1 ASHKKACKTVDVLA
15 ALKKLQLK
23 LGLPPS
29 GVLDGK
35 TKQVLS
41 SGRCGNK
48 DNDHPLLV
56 VSKENAT
63 HGESDDERRSH
74 HRDKRS
80 LLETIIGGRNKH
92 ALSPSVRRRKRMLA
106 EIMERI
112 ANENDTE
119 RYRVHPRRKRS
130 TPMDPYRPGDQAYL
144 TKFKQGEEPIT
155 WRLLEAGYSKRFP
168 ITDQQ
173 SMLELAFRMWS
184 EVVPLR
190 FRRQDG
196 GDIDDVDVQ
205 IAFGKGAIAR
215 RFSQSLGNR
224 YDEGSPISKCRA
236 SECARGLGVA
246 SMGLN
251 QVGVAREEVGQ
262 HGGYTCWLRGGR
274 AGCKRFV
281 RRRPPVHERTPIVF
295 PGTSLAGPASTPP
308 GSPPRRGSPGVAVS
322 SRAPDNLLTLY
333 GMTSRNFR

>member
-1 ASHKKACKTVDVLA
+1 MFNECLYIPVYVVLQQYLNKYGYINCTYARRLQRDVDFAMFEEMDEVDKVRASHKKACKTVDVLA

-56 VSKENAT
+56 VSKENTT
-63 HGESDDERRSH
+63 HSESDDDESRSH

-92 ALSPSVRRRKRMLA
+92 MLSPSVRRRKRMLA

-119 RYRVHPRRKRS
+119 KYRVHPRRKRS
-130 TPMDPYRPGDQAYL
+130 TPMDPFRPGDEAYL
-144 TKFKQGEEPIT
+144 TKFKQGDEPIT

-205 IAFGKGAIAR
+205 IAFGKGKMR
-215 RFSQSLGNR
+215 LCYLRCLYSLETSIRLFYIVPYTGNI
-224 YDEGSPISKCRA
+224 YSANAVTLLIG
-236 SECARGLGVA
+236 
-246 SMGLN
+246 
-251 QVGVAREEVGQ
+251 
-262 HGGYTCWLRGGR
+262 
-274 AGCKRFV
+274 
-281 RRRPPVHERTPIVF
+281 PPLPV
-295 PGTSLAGPASTPP
+295 
-308 GSPPRRGSPGVAVS
+308 
-322 SRAPDNLLTLY
+322 TLI
-333 GMTSRNFR
+333 TRLCCT